1 MQTASI
7 PAFLDYDAAVA
18 QYWPRLAET
27 FPDYQFC
34 LVEKTSGA
42 PVARGHS
49 IPVAF
54 NSSWSSLPD
63 EGFDWALER
72 GLSRPYRRK
81 RANRSE
87 PPLYRRFCSLPRQ
100 GAKFDNAGDHEGD
113 HEADWSRAGL

>member
-34 LVEKTSGA
+34 LAEKTSGA

-72 GLSRPYRRK
+72 GFLDHIAGRKPTVLSALYVVVSDHYRGR
-81 RANRSE
+81 
-87 PPLYRRFCSLPRQ
+87 
-100 GAKFDNAGDHEGD
+100 
-113 HEADWSRAGL
+113 GLSSTMLATMKQIGL